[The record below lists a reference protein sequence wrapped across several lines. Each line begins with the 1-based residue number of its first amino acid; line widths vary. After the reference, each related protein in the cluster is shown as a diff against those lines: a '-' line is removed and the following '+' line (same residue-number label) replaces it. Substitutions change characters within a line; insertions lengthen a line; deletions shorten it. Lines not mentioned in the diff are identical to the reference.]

1 MVDSREPV
9 SSSVDQAY
17 DQIRRMAVTFELR
30 PGERLNEGVLSKQA
44 GVSRTPLR
52 EALNRLSSEGFIKL
66 VAGQGFFCRDLDP
79 EEIYQLYQ
87 LRKVIEI
94 GAVRLAVLN
103 AKDEDIE
110 ALESFIAT
118 TGPEAGGRSTDQL
131 IELDESFHERLLSL
145 SGNRE
150 MLQVLKNVNAR
161 IQFVRWYEM
170 DRSDRPITQGDH
182 REVLEAL
189 RARDEGRCIA
199 VLERHIDRRREQIVS
214 AIRHRLAQIYMPT
227 HR

>member
-1 MVDSREPV
+1 MAESREPV

-30 PGERLNEGVLSKQA
+30 PGERLNEGVLSKKV

-87 LRKVIEI
+87 LRKVIEL
-94 GAVRLAVLN
+94 GAVKLAALH
-103 AKDEDIE
+103 ARDEDIE

-118 TGPEAGGRSTDQL
+118 TGPEAGSRTTDQL
-131 IELDESFHERLLSL
+131 IALDESFHERLMSL

-170 DRSDRPITQGDH
+170 DRSERPITQGDH

-189 RARDEGRCIA
+189 RSRDESRCLA

-214 AIRHRLAQIYMPT
+214 AIRHRLAQIYLPA
-227 HR
+227 HQ